1 MTPNDRDWS
10 AHPGNL
16 HQVRHLK
23 HAPDITRAILLGAH
37 PVDLNT
43 ERLKRNGKLPACW
56 QEQRR
61 ALGLPGLN
69 VVGHAH

>member
-43 ERLKRNGKLPACW
+43 ERLKRNGTPCLLAGAAVACL
-56 QEQRR
+56 
-61 ALGLPGLN
+61 ACPG
-69 VVGHAH
+69 